1 MKILNTVIVTSVL
14 ALGLAGNSMAA
25 PSQVQLLKIQ
35 QQTAQAN
42 KQAAQQRA
50 AQIQRQAAQQ
60 KVVQARQQAIKAQ
73 QLQAAKQKA
82 AQAQQQAAKKRVV
95 VQKVPSKQVAQS
107 NYRVATGDTLYRIAQ
122 RNNVSVETLVKLNG
136 LWGSKASNLSIGAII
151 RLK

>member
-14 ALGLAGNSMAA
+14 ALGLAGNSIAA

-50 AQIQRQAAQQ
+50 VQIQRQAAQQ

-73 QLQAAKQKA
+73 QL
-82 AQAQQQAAKKRVV
+82 QAAKKRVV

>member
-73 QLQAAKQKA
+73 QLQAAK
-82 AQAQQQAAKKRVV
+82 KRVV
-95 VQKVPSKQVAQS
+95 VQKVPSKQVAKS

>member
-14 ALGLAGNSMAA
+14 AFGLAGNSMAA

-73 QLQAAKQKA
+73 QL
-82 AQAQQQAAKKRVV
+82 QAAKKRVV

>member
-73 QLQAAKQKA
+73 QLQAAK
-82 AQAQQQAAKKRVV
+82 KRVV